1 MYSIYHVCFSSGPRP
16 RYTQLCA
23 IHIAKRKK
31 LMDQSVRAGKDKE
44 VAEMESTNHAT
55 Y

>member
-1 MYSIYHVCFSSGPRP
+1 MYSIYHVCFSSGP

-44 VAEMESTNHAT
+44 VAEMETNHAT